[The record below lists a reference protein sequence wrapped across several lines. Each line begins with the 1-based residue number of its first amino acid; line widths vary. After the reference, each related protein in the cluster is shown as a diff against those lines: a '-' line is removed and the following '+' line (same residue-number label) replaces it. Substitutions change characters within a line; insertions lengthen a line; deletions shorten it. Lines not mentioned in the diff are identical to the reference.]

1 MSKPELIN
9 AALIAAAPEMLVAL
23 ETVARYAAAEID
35 VPYDQ
40 CKAGAIGNAR
50 AIIERLRALQECR
63 K

>member
-23 ETVARYAAAEID
+23 ETLARYAAAEID

-50 AIIERLRALQECR
+50 AIIERLQALQECG